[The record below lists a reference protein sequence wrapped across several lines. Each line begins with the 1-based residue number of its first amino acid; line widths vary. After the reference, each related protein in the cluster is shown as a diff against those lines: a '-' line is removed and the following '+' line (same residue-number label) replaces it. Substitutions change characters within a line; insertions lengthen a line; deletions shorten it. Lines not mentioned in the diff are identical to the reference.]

1 MNIKRWLPFLL
12 LLSILGGGVFWL
24 TIDKGEGQKPVS
36 TLKTSATL
44 TRMFNAIDSVE
55 LYPSNAFE
63 SVEALLDSVQ
73 KSNLDPIE
81 KDQLTEKLGKK
92 AVELFDQ
99 RFNAWVGSGFGSVPP
114 ELEYTELRNMVDQ
127 LGLKYAG
134 IGNLQREF
142 PKYAQAVVL
151 YKLYFQPGDPN
162 ELNARLNRMR
172 NGKYDL
178 QLYQDLLTVF
188 NSHTDLL
195 DGFEPVRR
203 AQSQIEWQRQCHEL
217 VEQHWR
223 SLKDSSVIN
232 TDYYNKHELNP
243 SVIVQKS
250 FLCGVRT
257 YDISDF
263 RYYYKRGRD
272 LDFWKQAIW

>member
-195 DGFEPVRR
+195 DGLEPVHR
-203 AQSQIEWQRQCHEL
+203 ARNQIEWQRQCHEL
-217 VEQHWR
+217 VDQYYRE
-223 SLKDSSVIN
+223 LEDSSTISS
-232 TDYYNKHELNP
+232 YYYSKHELPP
-243 SVIVQKS
+243 SVNVQKS
-250 FLCGVRT
+250 FSCGVRT
-257 YDISDF
+257 YRISDF
-263 RYYYKRGRD
+263 DNYYQKGKD
-272 LDFWKQAIW
+272 LNFWRQAIW